1 MASIVEKENDIKKLE
16 KNEILLCWTK
26 PEFSPGIR
34 KENEGGILGTAKAGD
49 YYYSSNFVLK
59 AKITVNGGSRVCFV
73 KKYENIET
81 QDGVKKIK
89 FYKLIG
95 KGSISG
101 GEIFSRFFGDFGIR
115 NGISEREENYSP
127 HFELNND
134 HATPGSRWSSQQKT
148 IKEYSKNYFSDV
160 SKTSDIAT
168 FSPDFGTDKNIED
181 GDFRVGG
188 IRESNFTYLRKDF
201 IYSAYDE
208 ILAPWNFIDPID
220 SESKIRLWLTQHGTV
235 PLTCW
240 NYDNI
245 DPNDY
250 YFYLT
255 EENFFQMYEFGIFN
269 AIITEDED
277 AGQKYV
283 EDGTIPPDAKITGE
297 DGKKVDLK
305 DDESD
310 NENEDGKKNDDKDE
324 TDLPDVSELKT
335 SGNFAYK
342 MNLSELRNFT
352 TFFWSGFDIGDVLLN
367 TVSGLYDGISN
378 NVLSV
383 AYFPIGSPNTTERE
397 IKVGRLTT
405 DITGHS
411 INQNLQTIVMGSI
424 TIGEK
429 FKSFVDYAPY
439 TQLGLYLPYCG
450 TVKIDTNVYMGT
462 TLRVKLVID
471 LFTGNGTYLLFSDG
485 TLINE
490 FTCQIGYNI
499 PFAVNSGLEM
509 QSQIVGNAVSATTSL
524 AVGATTGGVGLALG
538 AVNALEG
545 ATVDAPPIDIK
556 GSLSPASALAS
567 PQQCILYR
575 VSPTYNRP
583 STYAKRSGMPCF
595 KSYKLGS
602 LSGFTQIDNPIIK
615 TFSGTPP
622 TQGEYEELINLLK
635 KGVIL

>member
-16 KNEILLCWTK
+16 KNEIVLVWATK
-26 PEFSPGIR
+26 LGSSPGIR
-34 KENEGGILGTAKAGD
+34 KEDEGGILGTAKAGD
-49 YYYSSNFVLK
+49 YRYGDELY
-59 AKITVNGGSRVCFV
+59 AKSKIKIDGGRVCFV
-73 KKYENIET
+73 KKYVEVET
-81 QDGVKKIK
+81 SIGLLKTKC
-89 FYKLIG
+89 YKMLG
-95 KGSISG
+95 TGSITYGKIYNMSFGGFGISKGVSYRSDTNTMAFNLKSERWGKPVNRTIHDITKDYFDG
-101 GEIFSRFFGDFGIR
+101 GETF
-115 NGISEREENYSP
+115 NIS
-127 HFELNND
+127 
-134 HATPGSRWSSQQKT
+134 A
-148 IKEYSKNYFSDV
+148 
-160 SKTSDIAT
+160 
-168 FSPDFGTDKNIED
+168 FSPDFGTDKKIQD
-181 GDFRVGG
+181 GDFRIGG
-188 IRESNFTYLRKDF
+188 IPESNPTYINP
-201 IYSAYDE
+201 IYNDTALDE
-208 ILAPWNFIDPID
+208 VLAPWNFTDEVD
-220 SESKIRLWLTQHGTV
+220 TESKIRLWLANRGSMPLSFLYREGGTAEIEK
-235 PLTCW
+235 
-240 NYDNI
+240 DF
-245 DPNDY
+245 
-250 YFYLT
+250 YFTLT
-255 EENFFQMYEFGIFN
+255 EENYFAMVEFGIFN

-283 EDGTIPPDAKITGE
+283 EDGTIPPDARITGE

-324 TDLPDVSELKT
+324 TGLPDVSELKT

-352 TFFWSGFDIGDVLLN
+352 TFFWSGFDITDVLLN

-383 AYFPIGSPNTTERE
+383 SYFPVGSPNTTERE

-411 INQNLQTIVMGSI
+411 INQNLQTIDMGSV
-424 TIGEK
+424 GVSEK

-450 TVKIDTNVYMGT
+450 TVKIDTNIYMGT

-499 PFAVNSGLEM
+499 PFAVNSGIEM

-524 AVGATTGGVGLALG
+524 AVGGATGGVGLALG

-615 TFSGTPP
+615 TFNGTPP
-622 TQGEYEELINLLK
+622 TQGEYDELINLLK

>member
-16 KNEILLCWTK
+16 KNEIVLVWTRYLTS
-26 PEFSPGIR
+26 SPGIR
-34 KENEGGILGTAKAGD
+34 KEDEGGILGTAKAGD
-49 YYYSSNFVLK
+49 YDYGNAGYYKS
-59 AKITVNGGSRVCFV
+59 KIKIDGGRVCFV
-73 KKYENIET
+73 KKYVEVET
-81 QDGVKKIK
+81 SIGLLKTKC
-89 FYKLIG
+89 YKMLG
-95 KGSISG
+95 KGSITYEKIYSM
-101 GEIFSRFFGDFGIR
+101 FFGGFGIR
-115 NGISEREENYSP
+115 DGSSYR
-127 HFELNND
+127 ND
-134 HATPGSRWSSQQKT
+134 SNTMAFNLKSKHWSSQQTT
-148 IKEYSKNYFSDV
+148 IHDMTKNYFKDIEN
-160 SKTSDIAT
+160 TSGIIG
-168 FSPDFGTDKNIED
+168 FSPDFGTNKNIED
-181 GDFRVGG
+181 GDFRIGG
-188 IRESNFTYLRKDF
+188 IPESNPSYLNPVWNPT
-201 IYSAYDE
+201 ALDE
-208 ILAPWNFIDPID
+208 ALAPWNFTDEVD
-220 SESKIRLWLTQHGTV
+220 TESKIRLWLANRGTM
-235 PLTCW
+235 PLSFLYREGGTA
-240 NYDNI
+240 DTAKKF
-245 DPNDY
+245 
-250 YFYLT
+250 YFTLT
-255 EENFFQMYEFGIFN
+255 EENYFAMTEFGIFN

-277 AGQKYV
+277 AGEKYI

-310 NENEDGKKNDDKDE
+310 AENEDGKKNDDKDE

-352 TFFWSGFDIGDVLLN
+352 TFFWSGFDITDVLLN

-383 AYFPIGSPNTTERE
+383 SYFPVGSPNTTDRE

-411 INQNLQTIVMGSI
+411 INQNLQTIDMGSI

-471 LFTGNGTYLLFSDG
+471 LFSGNGTYLLFSDG

-499 PFAVNSGLEM
+499 PFAVNSGIEM

-524 AVGATTGGVGLALG
+524 AVGGATGGVGLALG

>member
-16 KNEILLCWTK
+16 KNEIVLTWT
-26 PEFSPGIR
+26 PYLTSSPGIR
-34 KENEGGILGTAKAGD
+34 KEDEGGILGTAKAGD
-49 YYYSSNFVLK
+49 YAIGEELFFKS
-59 AKITVNGGSRVCFV
+59 KITIDGGRVCFV
-73 KKYENIET
+73 KKYVEVET
-81 QDGVKKIK
+81 SVGLLKTKC
-89 FYKLIG
+89 YKMLG
-95 KGSISG
+95 KGSITYGTIYSM
-101 GEIFSRFFGDFGIR
+101 FFGGFGIR
-115 NGISEREENYSP
+115 SGASFRDEYNTLAFN
-127 HFELNND
+127 LNNKD
-134 HATPGSRWSSQQKT
+134 WSSQHTT
-148 IKEYSKNYFSDV
+148 IHDTTKDYFENFEHTTGIS
-160 SKTSDIAT
+160 A
-168 FSPDFGTDKNIED
+168 FSPDFGTNKNIED
-181 GDFRVGG
+181 GDFRIGG
-188 IRESNFTYLRKDF
+188 IPESNPSYLTTSF
-201 IYSAYDE
+201 NNTSLDE
-208 ILAPWNFIDPID
+208 VLAPWNFTDEVD
-220 SESKIRLWLTQHGTV
+220 TESKIRLWLANRGSMPLSFLYREGGTAEIEK
-235 PLTCW
+235 
-240 NYDNI
+240 DF
-245 DPNDY
+245 
-250 YFYLT
+250 YFTLT
-255 EENFFQMYEFGIFN
+255 EENYFAMAEFGIFN

-283 EDGTIPPDAKITGE
+283 DDGTIPPDAKITGE

-310 NENEDGKKNDDKDE
+310 AENEDGKKNDDKDE

-383 AYFPIGSPNTTERE
+383 SYFPIGSPNTTERE
-397 IKVGRLTT
+397 IKVGRLKT

-411 INQNLQTIVMGSI
+411 INQNLQTIDMGSI

-439 TQLGLYLPYCG
+439 TQLSLYLPYCG

-499 PFAVNSGLEM
+499 PFAVNSGIEM

-524 AVGATTGGVGLALG
+524 AVGGATGGVGLALG

-583 STYAKRSGMPCF
+583 STYAKRSGIPCF

-622 TQGEYEELINLLK
+622 TQGEYDELINLLK

>member
-16 KNEILLCWTK
+16 KNEIVLVWT
-26 PEFSPGIR
+26 PYLSSSPGIR
-34 KENEGGILGTAKAGD
+34 KEDEGGILGTAKAGD
-49 YYYSSNFVLK
+49 YRYGSAGYYKS
-59 AKITVNGGSRVCFV
+59 KIKIDGGRVCFV
-73 KKYENIET
+73 KKYVEVET
-81 QDGVKKIK
+81 SIGILKTKC
-89 FYKLIG
+89 YKMLG
-95 KGSISG
+95 KGSITYGKIYSM
-101 GEIFSRFFGDFGIR
+101 FFGGFGIR
-115 NGISEREENYSP
+115 DGSSYR
-127 HFELNND
+127 ND
-134 HATPGSRWSSQQKT
+134 SYTMAFNLKSNHWSSQQTTIHDKT
-148 IKEYSKNYFSDV
+148 KDYFKDIE
-160 SKTSDIAT
+160 KTTGIIG
-168 FSPDFGTDKNIED
+168 FSPDFGTNKNIED
-181 GDFRVGG
+181 GDFRIGG
-188 IRESNFTYLRKDF
+188 IPESNPFYMTPDWNPTAL
-201 IYSAYDE
+201 DE
-208 ILAPWNFIDPID
+208 VLAPWNFTDEVD
-220 SESKIRLWLTQHGTV
+220 TESKIRLWLANRGSMPLSFLYREGGTAE
-235 PLTCW
+235 TEK
-240 NYDNI
+240 DF
-245 DPNDY
+245 
-250 YFYLT
+250 YFTLT
-255 EENFFQMYEFGIFN
+255 EENYFAMTEFGIFN

-277 AGQKYV
+277 AGEKYI

-383 AYFPIGSPNTTERE
+383 SYFPLGSPNTTDRE

-411 INQNLQTIVMGSI
+411 INQNLQTTDMGSI

-450 TVKIDTNVYMGT
+450 TVKIDTNIYMGT

-499 PFAVNSGLEM
+499 PFAVNSGIEM

-524 AVGATTGGVGLALG
+524 AVGGATGGVGLALG

-622 TQGEYEELINLLK
+622 TQGEYDELINLLK

>member
-16 KNEILLCWTK
+16 KNEIVLVWTNTLG
-26 PEFSPGIR
+26 SSNPGIR
-34 KENEGGILGTAKAGD
+34 KEDDFYTDRKAGD
-49 YYYSSNFVLK
+49 YSYNSAVFEKSKLK
-59 AKITVNGGSRVCFV
+59 IDSGRVCFV
-73 KKYENIET
+73 EKYAEVET
-81 QDGVKKIK
+81 SIGLLKTKY
-89 FYKLIG
+89 YKLLGSGTITYSNIYSMDFG
-95 KGSISG
+95 GFGISKGVSYQGSDTLSFNLHHKNWSNANRTIHDITKDYFDG
-101 GEIFSRFFGDFGIR
+101 GETS
-115 NGISEREENYSP
+115 NIS
-127 HFELNND
+127 
-134 HATPGSRWSSQQKT
+134 A
-148 IKEYSKNYFSDV
+148 
-160 SKTSDIAT
+160 
-168 FSPDFGTDKNIED
+168 FSPDFGTDKKIQN
-181 GDFRVGG
+181 GDFRIGG
-188 IRESNFTYLRKDF
+188 IPESNPSYLTPFYNR
-201 IYSAYDE
+201 YALDE
-208 ILAPWNFIDPID
+208 VLAPWNFMDEVD
-220 SESKIRLWLTQHGTV
+220 TESKIRLWLSSRGSMPFSFIYTDGTSV
-235 PLTCW
+235 
-240 NYDNI
+240 DKE
-245 DPNDY
+245 DFY
-250 YFYLT
+250 YTLT
-255 EENFFQMYEFGIFN
+255 EEAYFPMYEFAIFN

-283 EDGTIPPDAKITGE
+283 EDGTIPPDARITGE

-310 NENEDGKKNDDKDE
+310 DENEDGKKNDDKDE

-352 TFFWSGFDIGDVLLN
+352 TFFWSGFDITDVLLN

-383 AYFPIGSPNTTERE
+383 SYFPLGSPNTTDRE

-411 INQNLQTIVMGSI
+411 INQNLQTIDMGGI

-450 TVKIDTNVYMGT
+450 TVKIDTNIYMGT

-471 LFTGNGTYLLFSDG
+471 LFTGNGTYLIFSDG
-485 TLINE
+485 TIINE

-499 PFAVNSGLEM
+499 PFAVNSGIEM

-622 TQGEYEELINLLK
+622 TQGEYDELINLLK

>member
-16 KNEILLCWTK
+16 KNEIVLVWTNTLGSS
-26 PEFSPGIR
+26 SPGIR
-34 KENEGGILGTAKAGD
+34 KEDEGGILGTAKAGD
-49 YYYSSNFVLK
+49 YSYNNAVFEKSKLK
-59 AKITVNGGSRVCFV
+59 IDSGRVCFV
-73 KKYENIET
+73 KKYAEVET
-81 QDGVKKIK
+81 SIGLLKTKY
-89 FYKLIG
+89 YKLL
-95 KGSISG
+95 GSGTITYSN
-101 GEIFSRFFGDFGIR
+101 IYSMDFGDFGISK
-115 NGISEREENYSP
+115 GESYQ
-127 HFELNND
+127 
-134 HATPGSRWSSQQKT
+134 GSYTLSFNLHHKNWSSGNRT
-148 IKEYSKNYFSDV
+148 IQDVTKDYFDGGETFNIS
-160 SKTSDIAT
+160 A
-168 FSPDFGTDKNIED
+168 FSPDFGTDKKIQD
-181 GDFRVGG
+181 GDFRIGG
-188 IRESNFTYLRKDF
+188 IPESNPTYINP
-201 IYSAYDE
+201 IYNRYALDE
-208 ILAPWNFIDPID
+208 VLAPWNFMDEVD
-220 SESKIRLWLTQHGTV
+220 TESKIRLWLSSRGSMPFSFIYADGETKE
-235 PLTCW
+235 
-240 NYDNI
+240 DF
-245 DPNDY
+245 Y
-250 YFYLT
+250 YTLT
-255 EENFFQMYEFGIFN
+255 EEAYFPMYEFAIFN

-383 AYFPIGSPNTTERE
+383 SYFPVGSPNTTERE

-411 INQNLQTIVMGSI
+411 INQNLQTIDMGSI

-499 PFAVNSGLEM
+499 PFAVNSGIEM

-524 AVGATTGGVGLALG
+524 AVGGATGGVGLALG

-622 TQGEYEELINLLK
+622 TQGEYDELINLLK

>member
-1 MASIVEKENDIKKLE
+1 
-16 KNEILLCWTK
+16 
-26 PEFSPGIR
+26 
-34 KENEGGILGTAKAGD
+34 
-49 YYYSSNFVLK
+49 
-59 AKITVNGGSRVCFV
+59 
-73 KKYENIET
+73 
-81 QDGVKKIK
+81 
-89 FYKLIG
+89 
-95 KGSISG
+95 
-101 GEIFSRFFGDFGIR
+101 
-115 NGISEREENYSP
+115 
-127 HFELNND
+127 
-134 HATPGSRWSSQQKT
+134 
-148 IKEYSKNYFSDV
+148 
-160 SKTSDIAT
+160 
-168 FSPDFGTDKNIED
+168 
-181 GDFRVGG
+181 
-188 IRESNFTYLRKDF
+188 
-201 IYSAYDE
+201 
-208 ILAPWNFIDPID
+208 
-220 SESKIRLWLTQHGTV
+220 
-235 PLTCW
+235 
-240 NYDNI
+240 
-245 DPNDY
+245 
-250 YFYLT
+250 
-255 EENFFQMYEFGIFN
+255 
-269 AIITEDED
+269 
-277 AGQKYV
+277 
-283 EDGTIPPDAKITGE
+283 
-297 DGKKVDLK
+297 
-305 DDESD
+305 
-310 NENEDGKKNDDKDE
+310 
-324 TDLPDVSELKT
+324 
-335 SGNFAYK
+335 

-411 INQNLQTIVMGSI
+411 INQNLQTIDMGSI

-499 PFAVNSGLEM
+499 PFAVNSGIEM

-622 TQGEYEELINLLK
+622 TQGEYDELIKKIK

>member
-16 KNEILLCWTK
+16 KNEIVLVWTTNLGT
-26 PEFSPGIR
+26 SPGIR
-34 KENEGGILGTAKAGD
+34 KEDEGGILGTAKAGD
-49 YYYSSNFVLK
+49 YNYNEAGY
-59 AKITVNGGSRVCFV
+59 AKSKIKIDGGRVCFV
-73 KKYENIET
+73 KKYVEVET
-81 QDGVKKIK
+81 SIGLLKTKC
-89 FYKLIG
+89 YKMLG
-95 KGSISG
+95 TGSITYGAIYQMTFG
-101 GEIFSRFFGDFGIR
+101 GFGIR
-115 NGISEREENYSP
+115 DGVSYRNEYNTMAFNLKSERWGEPVDRTIHDITKDYFDGGPTFNISP
-127 HFELNND
+127 
-134 HATPGSRWSSQQKT
+134 
-148 IKEYSKNYFSDV
+148 
-160 SKTSDIAT
+160 
-168 FSPDFGTDKNIED
+168 FSPDFGTDKKIQD
-181 GDFRVGG
+181 GDFRIGG
-188 IRESNFTYLRKDF
+188 IPESNPSYLSPV
-201 IYSAYDE
+201 YNPTVPDE
-208 ILAPWNFIDPID
+208 VLAPWNFTDD
-220 SESKIRLWLTQHGTV
+220 VDTESKIRLWLANRGSMPLSFLYREGGTAEIEK
-235 PLTCW
+235 
-240 NYDNI
+240 DF
-245 DPNDY
+245 
-250 YFYLT
+250 YFTLT
-255 EENFFQMYEFGIFN
+255 EENYFPMAEFGIFN
-269 AIITEDED
+269 AIITEDEE

-324 TDLPDVSELKT
+324 TGLPDVSELKT

-383 AYFPIGSPNTTERE
+383 SYFPLGSPNTTDRE

-405 DITGHS
+405 DIMGHS
-411 INQNLQTIVMGSI
+411 INQNLQTIDMGSVSVS
-424 TIGEK
+424 EK

-450 TVKIDTNVYMGT
+450 TVKIDTNIYMGT

-499 PFAVNSGLEM
+499 PFAVNSGIEM

-602 LSGFTQIDNPIIK
+602 LNGFTQIDNPIIK

-622 TQGEYEELINLLK
+622 TQGEYEELISLLK

>member
-16 KNEILLCWTK
+16 KNEIVLVWTK
-26 PEFSPGIR
+26 SLGSSKPGIR
-34 KENEGGILGTAKAGD
+34 KEDDSSYLKRKAGD
-49 YYYSSNFVLK
+49 YSYASAGYSKSKLK
-59 AKITVNGGSRVCFV
+59 IDSGRVCFV
-73 KKYENIET
+73 KKYAEVET
-81 QDGVKKIK
+81 SIGLLKTKY
-89 FYKLIG
+89 YKLLG
-95 KGSISG
+95 SGSITYSNIYSMYFG
-101 GEIFSRFFGDFGIR
+101 GFGIR
-115 NGISEREENYSP
+115 NGESYHGSDTLSFN
-127 HFELNND
+127 LNHKN
-134 HATPGSRWSSQQKT
+134 WSDQNKT
-148 IKEYSKNYFSDV
+148 IYENTKSYFNNL
-160 SKTSDIAT
+160 DIT
-168 FSPDFGTDKNIED
+168 TDISPFSPDFGTKKEIQN
-181 GDFRVGG
+181 GDYRIGG
-188 IRESNFTYLRKDF
+188 IPESNPSYLTPYYNRYA
-201 IYSAYDE
+201 IDE
-208 ILAPWNFIDPID
+208 VLAPWNFMDEVD
-220 SESKIRLWLTQHGTV
+220 TESKIMLWLSSRGSMPFSFIYTDGTS
-235 PLTCW
+235 
-240 NYDNI
+240 D
-245 DPNDY
+245 DKEDFY
-250 YFYLT
+250 YTLT
-255 EENFFQMYEFGIFN
+255 EESYFPMYEFAIFN
-269 AIITEDED
+269 AIITEDEE
-277 AGQKYV
+277 AGKKYV
-283 EDGTIPPDAKITGE
+283 EDGTMPPDARITGE
-297 DGKKVDLK
+297 DGKKADLK

-310 NENEDGKKNDDKDE
+310 EENEDGKKNDDKEE
-324 TDLPDVSELKT
+324 TTLPDVSELKT

-383 AYFPIGSPNTTERE
+383 SYFPIGSPNTTERE

-411 INQNLQTIVMGSI
+411 INQNLQTIDMGSVSVS
-424 TIGEK
+424 EK

-450 TVKIDTNVYMGT
+450 TVKIDTNIYMGT

-499 PFAVNSGLEM
+499 PFAVNSGIEM

-622 TQGEYEELINLLK
+622 TQGEYDELINLLK

>member
-16 KNEILLCWTK
+16 KNEIVLVWT
-26 PEFSPGIR
+26 PYLSSSPGIR
-34 KENEGGILGTAKAGD
+34 KEDEGGILGTAKAGD
-49 YYYSSNFVLK
+49 YYYDDRGYYKS
-59 AKITVNGGSRVCFV
+59 KIKIDGGRVCFV
-73 KKYENIET
+73 KKYVEVET
-81 QDGVKKIK
+81 SIGLLKTKC
-89 FYKLIG
+89 YKMLG
-95 KGSISG
+95 TGSIIYG
-101 GEIFSRFFGDFGIR
+101 KIFSMFFGGFGIR
-115 NGISEREENYSP
+115 DGISVRSDSNTMAFNLKS
-127 HFELNND
+127 D
-134 HATPGSRWSSQQKT
+134 HWSSQQTTIHDMTKDYFKDIEKT
-148 IKEYSKNYFSDV
+148 TGI
-160 SKTSDIAT
+160 IG
-168 FSPDFGTDKNIED
+168 FSPDFGTNKNIED
-181 GDFRVGG
+181 GDFRIGG
-188 IRESNFTYLRKDF
+188 IPESNPLYLTPVWNPT
-201 IYSAYDE
+201 ALDE
-208 ILAPWNFIDPID
+208 VLAPWNFTDEVD
-220 SESKIRLWLTQHGTV
+220 TESKIRLWLANRGSMPLSFLYREGGTAEV
-235 PLTCW
+235 EK
-240 NYDNI
+240 DF
-245 DPNDY
+245 
-250 YFYLT
+250 YFTLT
-255 EENFFQMYEFGIFN
+255 EENYFAMTEFGIFN

-283 EDGTIPPDAKITGE
+283 EDGTIPPDAKITGD

-324 TDLPDVSELKT
+324 TGLPDVSELKT

-383 AYFPIGSPNTTERE
+383 SYFPVGNPNTTERE

-411 INQNLQTIVMGSI
+411 INQNLQTIDMGSV
-424 TIGEK
+424 GVSEK

-471 LFTGNGTYLLFSDG
+471 LFTGNGSYLLFSDG

-499 PFAVNSGLEM
+499 PFAVNSGIEM

-615 TFSGTPP
+615 TFNGTPP

>member
-16 KNEILLCWTK
+16 KNEIILVWT
-26 PEFSPGIR
+26 PRLTSSPGIR
-34 KENEGGILGTAKAGD
+34 KEDEGGILGTAKAGD
-49 YYYSSNFVLK
+49 YAYSREGYYKS
-59 AKITVNGGSRVCFV
+59 KIKIDGGRVCFV
-73 KKYENIET
+73 KKYVEVET
-81 QDGVKKIK
+81 SIGLLKTKC
-89 FYKLIG
+89 YKMLG
-95 KGSISG
+95 KGSITYGKIYSM
-101 GEIFSRFFGDFGIR
+101 FFGGFGIR
-115 NGISEREENYSP
+115 DGSSYR
-127 HFELNND
+127 ND
-134 HATPGSRWSSQQKT
+134 SNTMAFNLKSTHWGSQQTTIHNKT
-148 IKEYSKNYFSDV
+148 KDYFKDV
-160 SKTSDIAT
+160 EKTTTISA
-168 FSPDFGTDKNIED
+168 FSPDFGTNKNIED
-181 GDFRVGG
+181 GDFRIGG
-188 IRESNFTYLRKDF
+188 IPESNPLYLTPDF
-201 IYSAYDE
+201 NSTSLDE
-208 ILAPWNFIDPID
+208 VLAPWNFLDEVD
-220 SESKIRLWLTQHGTV
+220 TESKIRLWIAQRGSLPLSFLYREGGTGD
-235 PLTCW
+235 TAK
-240 NYDNI
+240 NF
-245 DPNDY
+245 
-250 YFYLT
+250 YFTLT
-255 EENFFQMYEFGIFN
+255 EENYFAMAEFGIFN

-277 AGQKYV
+277 AGEKYI

-305 DDESD
+305 DDE
-310 NENEDGKKNDDKDE
+310 
-324 TDLPDVSELKT
+324 TDLPDVSDLKT

-383 AYFPIGSPNTTERE
+383 SYFPVGSPNTTERE

-411 INQNLQTIVMGSI
+411 INQNLQTIDMGSI

-499 PFAVNSGLEM
+499 PFAVNSGIEM

-524 AVGATTGGVGLALG
+524 AVGGATGGVGLALG